1 MFVLLSNLVYFRRQL
16 NFASTFLFVPS
27 SDAVTKSS
35 VRDRDVKRLGV
46 LTVPMPDIAGGYS
59 RLIKINIHFGYTE
72 LFVTASEEG
81 TNRKVEAKF
90 NWGFHLMI
98 RIPRCSPRYQTPYL
112 EHTIPQN
119 CFFQLLEVRPIVR

>member
-1 MFVLLSNLVYFRRQL
+1 MHMGPGQL
-16 NFASTFLFVPS
+16 TGENPMYAI
-27 SDAVTKSS
+27 SDK
-35 VRDRDVKRLGV
+35 DVKRLGV

-59 RLIKINIHFGYTE
+59 RRIKIKMHFGYTE

-81 TNRKVEAKF
+81 TNRKVKAKF
-90 NWGFHLMI
+90 NCLQK
-98 RIPRCSPRYQTPYL
+98 PRRSPQYQAPYL